1 MRLILHRVAVVGSK
15 GEECLASI
23 DAEEPA
29 KSSFRPSIPQDDEDS
44 DVPDMLECEDLD
56 NVVENDVATLQPY
69 LVAYEPDDDHILR
82 TRTYDVSIT
91 CVLFSF
97 PFLIFSCKE
106 Y

>member
-56 NVVENDVATLQPY
+56 NVVENDVVRILKPCTGKEDWVKEMLQVGKGH
-69 LVAYEPDDDHILR
+69 LCDCL
-82 TRTYDVSIT
+82 
-91 CVLFSF
+91 L
-97 PFLIFSCKE
+97 
-106 Y
+106 

>member
-1 MRLILHRVAVVGSK
+1 MVGSK

-56 NVVENDVATLQPY
+56 NVVENDVVRILKPCTGKEDWGKEMLQVGKGH
-69 LVAYEPDDDHILR
+69 LCDCL
-82 TRTYDVSIT
+82 
-91 CVLFSF
+91 L
-97 PFLIFSCKE
+97 
-106 Y
+106 